1 MVGMRLE
8 RLLDWEYGPR
18 LIDESLRSE
27 GAKRRRKGLM
37 VGRQVQMMATSI
49 STVLNDEREKW

>member
-49 STVLNDEREKW
+49 STVLDMLT